1 MVLIPIYVRKYLL
14 LTYLVIHL
22 NDITFSIKIVISNNK
37 TYVLDPKGQSNSI
50 FNSVFLALST
60 RFLFIT
66 SFWQRHQNVIQ
77 VISTEKGSPTT
88 TPLPGPPLLAALSCY
103 CVQRTVAKRAGFT
116 LLSYRSKMDTVRKE
130 LKFHYWFLL
139 FSFEITRPLRALSP
153 PYGLSGNNNNH
164 LQRVFLA
171 ISVFSFS
178 RETKNTVL
186 WQKRIIF
193 WSSKWVPFRGNFDA
207 ITTNWER

>member
-1 MVLIPIYVRKYLL
+1 MTKHYFQPFQNGSFHNLILTKTPKRHSGDLYRKR
-14 LTYLVIHL
+14 LT
-22 NDITFSIKIVISNNK
+22 ND
-37 TYVLDPKGQSNSI
+37 
-50 FNSVFLALST
+50 
-60 RFLFIT
+60 
-66 SFWQRHQNVIQ
+66 H
-77 VISTEKGSPTT
+77 PTT
-88 TPLPGPPLLAALSCY
+88 RPSFSSSCY

-130 LKFHYWFLL
+130 LRFHYWFIL
-139 FSFEITRPLRALSP
+139 FSFEITRPLRALSL

-186 WQKRIIF
+186 WQKRNHF
-193 WSSKWVPFRGNFDA
+193 YPQNECHLEGNS
-207 ITTNWER
+207 TQ